1 MTCNWYRWVS
11 CFKDWYAV
19 LLQSQLVFK
28 MGIRLLQ
35 RTLKKYA
42 FKKIN
47 FVYLLQGSWKLIR
60 CLERETR
67 ALYSSKWFKRQNE
80 AHDSIFA
87 DSISLNIPN
96 PTSSLSAHGDSYSKN
111 VTTMSIYNCKNA
123 YLYEPIAKRKR
134 SNLFDILMTSQ
145 WKSYAFIPW
154 QLHYFKHYNRKYK

>member
-19 LLQSQLVFK
+19 LLQSQLIFK

-60 CLERETR
+60 CLGRETR
-67 ALYSSKWFKRQNE
+67 ELYSSKWFKRQMKPMTVSLVVIYLSVVPKL
-80 AHDSIFA
+80 SILYLAVCFA
-87 DSISLNIPN
+87 DLDNFTRHVGFAFPARGGGGG
-96 PTSSLSAHGDSYSKN
+96 L
-111 VTTMSIYNCKNA
+111 M
-123 YLYEPIAKRKR
+123 PIC
-134 SNLFDILMTSQ
+134 SNFSMQTQ
-145 WKSYAFIPW
+145 
-154 QLHYFKHYNRKYK
+154 